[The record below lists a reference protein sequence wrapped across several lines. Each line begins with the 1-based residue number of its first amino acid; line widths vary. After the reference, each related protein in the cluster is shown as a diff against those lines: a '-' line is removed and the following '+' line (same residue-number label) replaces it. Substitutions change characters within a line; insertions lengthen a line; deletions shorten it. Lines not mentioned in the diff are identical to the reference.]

1 MDLTLVPESWLVAL
15 LVWEQRWKSDYLGR
29 EADLNGGRG
38 VGFKHQ
44 VKREEEVG
52 RDQCLSL
59 MLSKEETP
67 AQVGNISAA
76 SGGI

>member
-1 MDLTLVPESWLVAL
+1 ME
-15 LVWEQRWKSDYLGR
+15 ERDYLRR
-29 EADLNGGRG
+29 EAEVNG
-38 VGFKHQ
+38 GFKHQ